1 MRDPKYFRDPE
12 VFDPERFR
20 EKVEKLEGNNVQVLN
35 SQLNDD
41 PDAIVFGF
49 GRR

>member
-1 MRDPKYFRDPE
+1 MRDPKYFPKPE

-20 EKVEKLEGNNVQVLN
+20 AKVEKLEGNNLQVLN
-35 SQLNDD
+35 SQVNDD
-41 PDAIVFGF
+41 PVAIVYGF